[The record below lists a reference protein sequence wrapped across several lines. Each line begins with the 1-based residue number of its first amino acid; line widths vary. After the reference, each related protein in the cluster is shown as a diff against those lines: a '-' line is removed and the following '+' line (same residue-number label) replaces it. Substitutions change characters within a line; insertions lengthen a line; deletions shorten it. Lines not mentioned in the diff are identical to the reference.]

1 MSCWVW
7 LLDRGCCSLSAGTA
21 GPGFRIDDFQVW
33 SERMPPALEA
43 IRQLSE
49 ALFQYTHVDDMV
61 RQTLHAAL
69 EVIGADAIPI

>member
-1 MSCWVW
+1 
-7 LLDRGCCSLSAGTA
+7 
-21 GPGFRIDDFQVW
+21 
-33 SERMPPALEA
+33 MPPALKA

-49 ALFQYTHVDDMV
+49 ALFQYTHVDDMA